1 MSVPWSASKPRMK
14 YWTLFP
20 PPASWLTIRPGTW
33 RRRAETWAGERY
45 FRSSRV
51 RWTDDADSAGAV
63 SSISIVSPSG
73 IEPEPVSVSGSGA
86 GGAGTPSTCAT
97 RPMIGRADTAGASA
111 HTSAPAIHDRR
122 EDMSPF
128 EEERSEERGRGDRSG
143 RAASRRARDDARARF
158 DDRDRGCQQR
168 PAIDR

>member
-14 YWTLFP
+14 YWSLFP
-20 PPASWLTIRPGTW
+20 PPACWLTIRPGTW
-33 RRRAETWAGERY
+33 RRMSETWVVERY

-63 SSISIVSPSG
+63 SSISIVSPAG

-97 RPMIGRADTAGASA
+97 RPMMGRAEAAGASA
-111 HTSAPAIHDRR
+111 HTSAPAILDRR
-122 EDMSPF
+122 EVMSPF
-128 EEERSEERGRGDRSG
+128 EEERSEERGHNDHNR
-143 RAASRRARDDARARF
+143 RAASRRARDDARARV